1 MGSVVESTPV
11 AMSSKSLVTNAEYPS
26 SQVMTSQIPIVQSQ
40 LPVVQSQLPVVQSQ
54 IPMVQSTT
62 SMDIGNS
69 VYDEDYRLGR
79 RILDDFRP
87 SSYKNLNAISSV
99 QGVAVIW

>member
-1 MGSVVESTPV
+1 MESVVESAPV
-11 AMSSKSLVTNAEYPS
+11 VMSSTSLITNAEYPS
-26 SQVMTSQIPIVQSQ
+26 SQAMTSQMPIVQSQ

-54 IPMVQSTT
+54 MPMVLFTT
-62 SMDIGNS
+62 SMDVGNS

-99 QGVAVIW
+99 HGVAVIW

>member
-11 AMSSKSLVTNAEYPS
+11 VMSSTSLITNALSFKS
-26 SQVMTSQIPIVQSQ
+26 SYDFSNAYRSISTTSCSISITCCSITNAYGQF
-40 LPVVQSQLPVVQSQ
+40 
-54 IPMVQSTT
+54 TT
-62 SMDIGNS
+62 SMDVGNS